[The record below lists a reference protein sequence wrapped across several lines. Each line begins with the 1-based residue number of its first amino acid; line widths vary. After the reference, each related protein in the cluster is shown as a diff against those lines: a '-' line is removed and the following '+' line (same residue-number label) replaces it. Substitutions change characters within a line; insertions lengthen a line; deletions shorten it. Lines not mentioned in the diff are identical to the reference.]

1 MRRLILAVALILQPL
16 AAAFALQGAPN
27 GARDAAIALGQPLT
41 PQMFGAF
48 GNGRG
53 DDTAAL
59 AAWLG
64 SNKPLFCSGTF
75 RVTRAIAVDLR
86 ADGGLFLQGA
96 GRQLCKIVL
105 AAPEAGITIRGGTP
119 DIYDTPQVVLHDLS
133 LAPAAVLTG
142 PALTVAYSGGSGATD
157 PTLDLRDVAVK
168 PVAQIFYAPV
178 CIRLDNVRN
187 GVAEMIN
194 CEGHRGRYEP
204 GSRGIVIT
212 GEGRPVEMT
221 LRDIDTYFM
230 EQGIAVEGN
239 WQGVA
244 ISEAVCVV
252 CRVGVRATATDNNG
266 AWLRVL
272 DSHFHVEDIG
282 VETINIVNVNVF
294 GSYVFLNDK
303 AGFSTSPYRACI
315 SETMLSPATMWA
327 KISGTTCDASQPNA
341 SPKYG
346 VYIDDARRP
355 ASFLME
361 DRIEG
366 NTFFKV
372 DWGIYLAKAA
382 AVAIGSNTYAFVT
395 KGNVWNGPGGD
406 GVFANTQAPKDEPL
420 RAGGN

>member
-1 MRRLILAVALILQPL
+1 MRRLILAAVLILQPI
-16 AAAFALQGAPN
+16 AAAFALQGAP
-27 GARDAAIALGQPLT
+27 DAARATAITLGQPLT
-41 PQMFGAF
+41 PQMFGAY

-53 DDTAAL
+53 DDSAAL
-59 AAWLG
+59 VAWLG

-75 RVTRAIAVDLR
+75 RVTRAIAVDLKPG
-86 ADGGLFLQGA
+86 GGLSLQGA

-105 AAPEAGITIRGGTP
+105 AAPAAGITIRGGTP

-133 LAPAAVLTG
+133 LAPAAVLAG
-142 PALTVAYSGGSGATD
+142 PALTIAYRGGAGSTD
-157 PTLDLRDVAVK
+157 PTLDLRNVAVK
-168 PVAQIFYAPV
+168 PMAQAFYAPV

-187 GVAEMIN
+187 GVAQMVN
-194 CEGHRGRYEP
+194 CEGHRGRYEL

-212 GEGRPVEMT
+212 GDGQPVEIT

-230 EQGIAVEGN
+230 EQGIAVEGT

-252 CRVGVRATATDNNG
+252 CRVGVRATATGNDG

-282 VETINIVNVNVF
+282 VETINIVNVNVV
-294 GSYVFLNDK
+294 GTDTFLNDK

-327 KISGTTCDASQPNA
+327 KISGNTCDASQPTV

-346 VYIDDARRP
+346 VYIDDARQP

-361 DRIEG
+361 DRIDG
-366 NTFFKV
+366 NSFFKV
-372 DWGIYLAKAA
+372 DWGIYLANAA

-395 KGNVWNGPGGD
+395 KGNVYNGPGGG
-406 GVFANTQAPKDEPL
+406 GVFGNRQGPRDESL
-420 RAGGN
+420 RDGTN